1 MCPVETDPWIPRLR
15 GDEAERAAALSEL
28 REVLVRGLTRALPHR
43 YDGCVGA
50 EDVAQLALLKIL
62 DSLDSFR
69 GESRFTTWAVS
80 VAVRIA
86 MSEMRR
92 KYYRDISLDASGTAE
107 SVRIE
112 PVAPDEATA
121 EQREFSS
128 RVCGLLNRLIEEEL
142 TERQRVAIR
151 GALDGLPVEQI
162 AERLASQQNAVYK
175 LLHDA
180 RLRLRK
186 GLEAGGFSAEDLS
199 YLVSRG

>member
-15 GDEAERAAALSEL
+15 GDEATRSTALSEL

-50 EDVAQLALLKIL
+50 EDVAQIALVKIL

-92 KYYRDISLDASGTAE
+92 KYYRDISLETSGTAE

-112 PVAPDEATA
+112 PVAPAEATA

-128 RVCGLLNRLIEEEL
+128 RACGLLNRLIDEEL

-151 GALDGLPVEQI
+151 GALDGLPVEVI
-162 AERLASQQNAVYK
+162 AERLGCQRNAVYK

-186 GLEAGGFSAEDLS
+186 GLEAGGFSADDLS

>member
-15 GDEAERAAALSEL
+15 GDEATRSTALSEL

-50 EDVAQLALLKIL
+50 EDVAQIALVKIL

-92 KYYRDISLDASGTAE
+92 KYYRNVSLERSGTAE

-112 PVAPDEATA
+112 PVAPEEATA
-121 EQREFSS
+121 EQRELSS
-128 RVCGLLNRLIEEEL
+128 RACGLLNRLIDEEL

-151 GALDGLPVEQI
+151 GALDGLPVEVI
-162 AERLASQQNAVYK
+162 AERLGSQRNAVYK

-186 GLEAGGFSAEDLS
+186 GLEAGGFSADDLS